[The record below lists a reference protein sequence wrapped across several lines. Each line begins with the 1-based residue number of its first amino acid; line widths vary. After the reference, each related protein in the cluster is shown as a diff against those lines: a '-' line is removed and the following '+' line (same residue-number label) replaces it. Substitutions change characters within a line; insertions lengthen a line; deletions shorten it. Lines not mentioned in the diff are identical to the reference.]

1 MIYTNIRA
9 FVQKY
14 KHGLPALFY
23 GFFYMTWFSLLEDKV
38 LRPEYVIHTA
48 LDDKIPFVS
57 AFAIP
62 YLLWFLYVIGFI
74 LYFLFSGQRKDYEKL
89 VTFLIIGMTL
99 FLIISTLW
107 PNGHHL
113 RPTYVNENSFF
124 GSLVAMIYRSDTPN
138 NLWPSIHVYNS
149 LGVHFAVMQSERLKH
164 CKWVRIG
171 SFILSTSIIASTML
185 IKQHSVF
192 DVVTAFLFAAVMF
205 YLIYVMDILSM
216 WQDAQNQGQNKTR
229 PQIG

>member
-1 MIYTNIRA
+1 MRYADIQE
-9 FVQKY
+9 FVRKY

-23 GFFYMTWFSLLEDKV
+23 GIIYMTWFNVLEDTI
-38 LRPEYVIHTA
+38 LRPEYVIHTS

-62 YLLWFLYVIGFI
+62 YLLWFAYVIGFI
-74 LYFLFSGQRKDYEKL
+74 LYFLFSGQRRDYERL

-113 RPTYVNENSFF
+113 RPAYVNENSFF
-124 GSLVAMIYRSDTPN
+124 GSLCAMIYRTDTPN

-149 LGVHFAVMQSERLKH
+149 LGVHFAVMQSRRLREVRA
-164 CKWVRIG
+164 VRIG

-192 DVVTAFLFAAVMF
+192 DVVTAFLFAAVLY
-205 YLIYVMDILSM
+205 YLIYNLDILSM
-216 WQDAQNQGQNKTR
+216 WDDARDRQNERR